1 MTDTPSRLD
10 AKQVRI
16 DQLHRCVA
24 GSTALLVVDMQR
36 GFLDPGAS
44 LFVPAG
50 LGIVGNVARLI
61 ETCRDHAV
69 PVIFTEFVYSETVPC
84 LRGNPF
90 GPEHL
95 PAVPSAPTGFGH
107 PSSNC
112 LIGPRAGRDA
122 ESAETIDELKP
133 REDELVVRAHTYDKF
148 YATPLDLALRC
159 RGISR
164 LLVTGV
170 TTDVCV
176 NSTVLAAANRNYRV
190 TVVTDGVATL
200 DDVIQQACFRI
211 WQNKFARLRYTKE
224 LIAELQAM

>member
-1 MTDTPSRLD
+1 MTDVPSRLE
-10 AKQVRI
+10 AKQARI
-16 DQLHRCVA
+16 DQLHRCIA
-24 GSTALLVVDMQR
+24 GGTALLVVDMQR
-36 GFLDPGAS
+36 GFLDPEAS

-50 LGIVGNVARLI
+50 RGIVGNVARLI

-69 PVIFTEFVYSETVPC
+69 PVIFTEFVYSETVQC
-84 LRGNPF
+84 LRGDPF

-95 PAVPSAPTGFGH
+95 PAVPSAPAGFGH

-112 LIGPRAGRDA
+112 LIGPRAGCGA
-122 ESAETIDELKP
+122 ESAETVDELKP

-148 YATPLDLALRC
+148 YGTPLDLALRC

-176 NSTVLAAANRNYRV
+176 NSTVLAAANRDYRV

-211 WQNKFARLRYTKE
+211 WQNKFARLRSTEE